1 MAVNKLLKKAQS
13 LKDKAEENL
22 NVEVKNGVT
31 KETTAVKKG
40 KPVDPSHKHKEIES
54 ESSTNR
60 ARVGFNLGT
69 TLNMENYESLRAD
82 VWISDEVQEG
92 ETVEEAI
99 TRLKDI
105 CEEQLNSF
113 VAEYR

>member
-1 MAVNKLLKKAQS
+1 MAVNKILKKAKQ
-13 LKDKAEENL
+13 LGEIANENL
-22 NVEVKNGVT
+22 NAEIKNGAT
-31 KETTAVKKG
+31 KEQFTVKCG
-40 KPVDPSHKHKEIES
+40 NVVDPAQKHKELEVAK
-54 ESSTNR
+54 TG

-92 ETVEEAI
+92 ETIEEAVQ
-99 TRLKDI
+99 RLKGI

-113 VAEYR
+113 VEEYR